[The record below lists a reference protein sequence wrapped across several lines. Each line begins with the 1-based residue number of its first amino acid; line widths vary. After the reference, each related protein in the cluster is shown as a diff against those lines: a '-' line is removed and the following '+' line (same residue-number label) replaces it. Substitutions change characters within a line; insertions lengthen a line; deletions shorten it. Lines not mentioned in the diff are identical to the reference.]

1 MDKNAKSATTVV
13 SSSNTIGDLYKFSDV
28 DNVENCPENC
38 RLGMILMIGAN
49 VKKNLTEATSAADA
63 YPANTVSILKIM
75 KIMRIM
81 NGLKGAKVACFLFKY
96 NLRGPFGYKGMGMN
110 DCCNVAFNYDNVF
123 LFNIYGPRRHV

>member
-49 VKKNLTEATSAADA
+49 VKKHLTDATSAADA
-63 YPANTVSILKIM
+63 YPANTVRIIMKMKILKIM
-75 KIMRIM
+75 
-81 NGLKGAKVACFLFKY
+81 NGHKALS
-96 NLRGPFGYKGMGMN
+96 GMLLISESWN
-110 DCCNVAFNYDNVF
+110 
-123 LFNIYGPRRHV
+123 

>member
-28 DNVENCPENC
+28 DNVENC
-38 RLGMILMIGAN
+38 RLGVIGAN